1 MRGITGANNYLE
13 EAVGKREPTI
23 RLLLCTSRLLLLDLT
38 HNYLEEAVGKRENS
52 SGQMAWLHLA
62 IPAIGEW
69 FLLNNN
75 NGDGMVA
82 LCT

>member
-1 MRGITGANNYLE
+1 MKKKNEKLGAN
-13 EAVGKREPTI
+13 
-23 RLLLCTSRLLLLDLT
+23 
-38 HNYLEEAVGKRENS
+38 NYLEEAVGKRENS
-52 SGQMAWLHLA
+52 SGQMAWLHLT